1 MGIDELIRQAYQG
14 NIDEQLDAVDT
25 LAELGN
31 KKVVGPLVHLLKQ
44 AAPELKCAICEALG
58 GLGDT
63 RAVPPLVSM
72 LRDDDEAVRG
82 EAFSSLLSIGQ
93 ARAAFIPAEAIRSE
107 DLRDPSAA
115 LTQIM
120 WPADLEAIQ
129 LLLDALVDEDPDVRI
144 GAVYTLGR
152 VGVTKAFDAI
162 SEMMA
167 SDPDSDVR
175 AAAAFALGDL
185 RDAGDDRATQSL
197 IDGWDWIGDQTEVAV
212 TLVRSLADRPP
223 KQALP
228 VFKDA
233 LNHPDERVRQLAA
246 MGVWQ
251 MHDPATVPILLTA
264 LTDPSLNVQRIA
276 IGALGD
282 LRDGS
287 VVSALVNH
295 ATGASA
301 AIRLILGDALS
312 HLDGESVS
320 DGLNQAYVSG
330 HVEQRAAT
338 VFLMGRVGD
347 RNGIHHALRDE
358 SPDVRK
364 AVALAMGTIGGDEFI
379 QPLLTFLDDEEWS
392 VRVASAEGL
401 KRLGNASVVRELER
415 RQHDEHAVVRNAVR
429 IAIEG
434 LSR

>member
-1 MGIDELIRQAYQG
+1 
-14 NIDEQLDAVDT
+14 
-25 LAELGN
+25 
-31 KKVVGPLVHLLKQ
+31 
-44 AAPELKCAICEALG
+44 
-58 GLGDT
+58 
-63 RAVPPLVSM
+63 M

-93 ARAAFIPAEAIRSE
+93 ARAAFMYHTSDPSE

-120 WPADLEAIQ
+120 QPADLEAIQ
-129 LLLDALVDEDPDVRI
+129 LQLLDALVDEDPDVRI

-162 SEMMA
+162 NEMMA

-185 RDAGDDRATQSL
+185 RDAGDERATQSL
-197 IDGWDWIGDQTEVAV
+197 CRRMGLDWRPNGSRCDIGPFFG
-212 TLVRSLADRPP
+212 RPARQSRP
-223 KQALP
+223 TP

-251 MHDPATVPILLTA
+251 MHDPATVPILLMA
-264 LTDPSLNVQRIA
+264 LTDASLNVQRIA

-282 LRDGS
+282 LRDRRC
-287 VVSALVNH
+287 SALVNH

-301 AIRLILGDALS
+301 AIRLILGDLLS

-320 DGLNQAYVSG
+320 DGLNQAYISG

-347 RNGIHHALRDE
+347 RNGIYHALRDE

-364 AVALAMGTIGGDEFI
+364 AVSLAMGTISGDEFI

-401 KRLGNASVVRELER
+401 KRLGNASVVPELER
-415 RQHDEHAVVRNAVR
+415 QRHDEHPVVRNAVR
-429 IAIEG
+429 MRSKAYPDRDEITYHKISIVGE
-434 LSR
+434 SR